1 LPLALIVPSVDGP
14 PPMIDQ
20 VTTVFVVPDTV
31 SLNWKVSPARMLA
44 VGGDTTTLIEDGGGG

>member
-1 LPLALIVPSVDGP
+1 MVPSVDEP
-14 PPMIDQ
+14 PPTDQ
-20 VTTVFVVPDTV
+20 VTAVFVVPDTV